1 MTEHP
6 TTRMQNSMNG
16 STVDLFAT
24 LADLAV
30 CLDDILE
37 AMTNEDDAMHV
48 RDLQDAL
55 EDVIRGLGDIDRP
68 ADITGRAEL
77 HGPRQS
83 ALEQAHSDPNQFTN
97 LFDPLFHVVDHT
109 SDSRSSPS
117 TSLITLGNLG
127 YPALEDFTPSS
138 EDVEMPAAVVTSR
151 RIAEDP
157 YIQWGCIADP
167 YTPSWG
173 NQNEEVDEMSV
184 AAEESEQE
192 DMNLD

>member
-1 MTEHP
+1 MAEHP

-24 LADLAV
+24 LADLAI
-30 CLDDILE
+30 CLDDILK

-48 RDLQDAL
+48 RDLQEAL
-55 EDVIRGLGDIDRP
+55 EDVIRGLGNIDHP
-68 ADITGRAEL
+68 ADIIGWAEL

-83 ALEQAHSDPNQFTN
+83 ALEQACSNADQFTN
-97 LFDPLFHVVDHT
+97 LFDPLFQTVDY
-109 SDSRSSPS
+109 SSNSLSSPS

-138 EDVEMPAAVVTSR
+138 EDIEMPVAGATSAPV
-151 RIAEDP
+151 AEEP
-157 YIQWGCIADP
+157 YIRWGALYPIADP

-173 NQNEEVDEMSV
+173 NQDEEVDKMSI
-184 AAEESEQE
+184 AIEEK
-192 DMNLD
+192 